1 MRIRGKKF
9 PKEAFLQMEFQS
21 ARLAYER
28 ELEFYNAVKQG
39 DLKKIKKL
47 MVPLEDER
55 LGLLSKNPLRN
66 LKYHLITTV
75 ALITRFCIEGG
86 LPLNIA
92 YSLSDT
98 YIQQIDLATDK
109 EMVSF
114 LHRDLIYDFAN
125 KMKDLR
131 SSSGNSQAIIK
142 TKDFIFDN
150 IQKRLTLAKI
160 SKAIGINRTYLCELF
175 KKETGLSIQKY
186 ITKIKIE
193 AAVNMLAYEDFSILE
208 ISDYFSFSSSSHF
221 CSVFKKETGLS
232 PTDYRR
238 ANYRQHWK
246 R

>member
-1 MRIRGKKF
+1 
-9 PKEAFLQMEFQS
+9 MEFHN

-39 DLKKIKKL
+39 DLKKLKKL

-55 LGLLSKNPLRN
+55 LGILSKNPLRN
-66 LKYHLITTV
+66 LKYHLITTI

-92 YSLSDT
+92 YSLSDS

-109 EMVSF
+109 EMISF
-114 LHRDLIYDFAN
+114 LHRDLIYDYAS

-131 SSSGNSQAIIK
+131 STPGISQAIKRTI
-142 TKDFIFDN
+142 DYIVDN
-150 IQKRLTLAKI
+150 IQKRVTLDKI
-160 SKAIGINRTYLCELF
+160 SRAVGINRTYLCELF
-175 KKETGLSIQKY
+175 KKETGVSIQRY
-186 ITKIKIE
+186 ITKLKIE

-232 PTDYRR
+232 PNAYRR

-246 R
+246 

>member
-1 MRIRGKKF
+1 
-9 PKEAFLQMEFQS
+9 MEFHN

-39 DLKKIKKL
+39 DLKKLKKI

-55 LGLLSKNPLRN
+55 LGILSKNPLRN
-66 LKYHLITTV
+66 LKYHLITTI

-98 YIQQIDLATDK
+98 YIQQIDLATTPD
-109 EMVSF
+109 MISF
-114 LHRDLIYDFAN
+114 LHRDLIYDFAS
-125 KMKDLR
+125 KMKELR
-131 SSSGNSQAIIK
+131 STPGISQAIKRTI
-142 TKDFIFDN
+142 DYIVDN
-150 IQKRLTLAKI
+150 IQKRITLEKV
-160 SKAIGINRTYLCELF
+160 SKAVGINRTYLCELF
-175 KKETGLSIQKY
+175 KKETGTSIQRY
-186 ITKIKIE
+186 ITKLKIE
-193 AAVNMLAYEDFSILE
+193 GAANMLAYEDFSILE

-232 PTDYRR
+232 PNAYRR

-246 R
+246 

>member
-1 MRIRGKKF
+1 MKIRGKKF
-9 PKEAFLQMEFQS
+9 PKEAFLQMEFQN

-55 LGLLSKNPLRN
+55 LGILSKNPLRN

-98 YIQQIDLATDK
+98 YIQQIDLAQDK

-125 KMKDLR
+125 KMKELR
-131 SSSGNSQAIIK
+131 SSPGISQAIIK
-142 TKDFIFDN
+142 TIDYICNN
-150 IQKRLTLAKI
+150 IQKRLTLTKI
-160 SKAIGINRTYLCELF
+160 SKAAGINRTYLCELF
-175 KKETGLSIQKY
+175 KKETGYSIQRY
-186 ITKIKIE
+186 ITKLKIE
-193 AAVNMLAYEDFSILE
+193 GAANMLAYEDFSILE

-221 CSVFKKETGLS
+221 CSVFKKETGKS
-232 PTDYRR
+232 PTAYRR

-246 R
+246 

>member
-1 MRIRGKKF
+1 
-9 PKEAFLQMEFQS
+9 MEFHN

-39 DLKKIKKL
+39 DLKKLKKL

-55 LGLLSKNPLRN
+55 LGILSKNPLRN
-66 LKYHLITTV
+66 LKYHLITTI

-92 YSLSDT
+92 YSLSDS

-109 EMVSF
+109 EMISF
-114 LHRDLIYDFAN
+114 LHRDLIYDYAS

-131 SSSGNSQAIIK
+131 STPGISQAIKRTI
-142 TKDFIFDN
+142 DYIVDN
-150 IQKRLTLAKI
+150 IQKRITLDKI
-160 SKAIGINRTYLCELF
+160 SRAVGINRTYLCELF
-175 KKETGLSIQKY
+175 KKETGVSIQRY
-186 ITKIKIE
+186 ITKLKIE
-193 AAVNMLAYEDFSILE
+193 AAANMLAYEDFSVLE

-232 PTDYRR
+232 PNAYRR

-246 R
+246 

>member
-1 MRIRGKKF
+1 
-9 PKEAFLQMEFQS
+9 MEFQS

-75 ALITRFCIEGG
+75 ALINRFCIEGG

-98 YIQQIDLATDK
+98 YIQQIDLAADK

-114 LHRDLIYDFAN
+114 LHRDLVYDFAN

>member
-1 MRIRGKKF
+1 
-9 PKEAFLQMEFQS
+9 MEFHN

-39 DLKKIKKL
+39 DLKKLKKL

-55 LGLLSKNPLRN
+55 LGILSKNPLRN
-66 LKYHLITTV
+66 LKYHLITTI

-92 YSLSDT
+92 YSLSDS

-109 EMVSF
+109 EMISF
-114 LHRDLIYDFAN
+114 LHRDLIYDYAS
-125 KMKDLR
+125 KMKDLL
-131 SSSGNSQAIIK
+131 STPGISQAIKRTI
-142 TKDFIFDN
+142 DYIVDN
-150 IQKRLTLAKI
+150 IQKRITLEKI
-160 SKAIGINRTYLCELF
+160 SRAVGINRTYLCELF
-175 KKETGLSIQKY
+175 KKETGVSIQRY
-186 ITKIKIE
+186 ITKLKIE
-193 AAVNMLAYEDFSILE
+193 AAANMLAYEDFSVLE

-232 PTDYRR
+232 PNAYRR

-246 R
+246 

>member
-1 MRIRGKKF
+1 
-9 PKEAFLQMEFQS
+9 MEFHN

-39 DLKKIKKL
+39 DLKKLKKL

-66 LKYHLITTV
+66 LKYHLITTI

-92 YSLSDT
+92 YSLSDS

-109 EMVSF
+109 EMISF
-114 LHRDLIYDFAN
+114 LHRDLIYDYAS

-131 SSSGNSQAIIK
+131 STPGISQAIKRTI
-142 TKDFIFDN
+142 DYIVDN
-150 IQKRLTLAKI
+150 IQKRVTLDKI
-160 SKAIGINRTYLCELF
+160 SRAVGINRTYLCELF
-175 KKETGLSIQKY
+175 KKETGVSIQRY
-186 ITKIKIE
+186 ITKLKIE
-193 AAVNMLAYEDFSILE
+193 AAVNMLAYEDFSVLE

-232 PTDYRR
+232 PNAYRR

-246 R
+246 

>member
-1 MRIRGKKF
+1 
-9 PKEAFLQMEFQS
+9 MEFHN

-39 DLKKIKKL
+39 DLKKLKKL

-55 LGLLSKNPLRN
+55 LGILSKNPLRN
-66 LKYHLITTV
+66 LKYHLITTI

-92 YSLSDT
+92 YSLSDS

-109 EMVSF
+109 EMISF
-114 LHRDLIYDFAN
+114 LHRDLIYDYAS

-131 SSSGNSQAIIK
+131 STPGISQAIKRTI
-142 TKDFIFDN
+142 DYIVDN
-150 IQKRLTLAKI
+150 IQKRITLDKI
-160 SKAIGINRTYLCELF
+160 SRAVGINRTYLCELF
-175 KKETGLSIQKY
+175 KKETGVSIQRY
-186 ITKIKIE
+186 ITKLKIE
-193 AAVNMLAYEDFSILE
+193 AAVNMLAYEDFSVLE

-232 PTDYRR
+232 PNAYRR

-246 R
+246 

>member
-1 MRIRGKKF
+1 
-9 PKEAFLQMEFQS
+9 MEFHN

-39 DLKKIKKL
+39 DLKKLKKL

-55 LGLLSKNPLRN
+55 LGILSKNPLRN
-66 LKYHLITTV
+66 LKYHLITTI

-92 YSLSDT
+92 YSLSDS

-109 EMVSF
+109 EMISF
-114 LHRDLIYDFAN
+114 LHRDLIYDYAS

-131 SSSGNSQAIIK
+131 STPGISQAIKRTI
-142 TKDFIFDN
+142 DYIVDN
-150 IQKRLTLAKI
+150 IQKRITLDKI
-160 SKAIGINRTYLCELF
+160 SKAVGINRTYLCELF
-175 KKETGLSIQKY
+175 KKETGMSIQRY
-186 ITKIKIE
+186 ITKLKIE
-193 AAVNMLAYEDFSILE
+193 AAVNMLAYEDFSVLE

-232 PTDYRR
+232 PNAYRR
-238 ANYRQHWK
+238 ANYRHHWK
-246 R
+246 

>member
-1 MRIRGKKF
+1 
-9 PKEAFLQMEFQS
+9 MEFHN

-39 DLKKIKKL
+39 DLKKLKK
-47 MVPLEDER
+47 VPLEDER
-55 LGLLSKNPLRN
+55 LGILSKNPLRN
-66 LKYHLITTV
+66 LKYHLITTI

-92 YSLSDT
+92 YSLSDS

-109 EMVSF
+109 EMISF
-114 LHRDLIYDFAN
+114 LHRDLIYDYAS

-131 SSSGNSQAIIK
+131 STPGISQAIKRTI
-142 TKDFIFDN
+142 DYIVDN
-150 IQKRLTLAKI
+150 IQKRVTLDKI
-160 SKAIGINRTYLCELF
+160 SRAVGINRTYLCELF
-175 KKETGLSIQKY
+175 KKETGVSIQRY
-186 ITKIKIE
+186 ITKLKIE
-193 AAVNMLAYEDFSILE
+193 AAVNMLAYEDFSVLE

-232 PTDYRR
+232 PNAYRR

-246 R
+246 

>member
-1 MRIRGKKF
+1 
-9 PKEAFLQMEFQS
+9 MEFHN

-39 DLKKIKKL
+39 DLKKLKKL

-55 LGLLSKNPLRN
+55 LGILSKNPLRN
-66 LKYHLITTV
+66 LKYHLITTI

-92 YSLSDT
+92 YSLSDS

-109 EMVSF
+109 EMISF
-114 LHRDLIYDFAN
+114 LHRDLIYDYAS

-131 SSSGNSQAIIK
+131 STPGISQAIKRTI
-142 TKDFIFDN
+142 DYIVDN
-150 IQKRLTLAKI
+150 IQKRITLDKI
-160 SKAIGINRTYLCELF
+160 SKAVGINRTYLCELF
-175 KKETGLSIQKY
+175 KKETGVSIQRY
-186 ITKIKIE
+186 ITKLKIE
-193 AAVNMLAYEDFSILE
+193 AAVNMLAYEDFSVLE

-232 PTDYRR
+232 PNAYRR
-238 ANYRQHWK
+238 ANYRHHWK
-246 R
+246 

>member
-1 MRIRGKKF
+1 
-9 PKEAFLQMEFQS
+9 MEFHN

-39 DLKKIKKL
+39 DLKKLKKI

-55 LGLLSKNPLRN
+55 LGILSKNPLRN
-66 LKYHLITTV
+66 LKYHLITTI

-98 YIQQIDLATDK
+98 YIQQLDLATTP
-109 EMVSF
+109 EMISF
-114 LHRDLIYDFAN
+114 LHRDLIYDYAT
-125 KMKDLR
+125 KMKELR
-131 SSSGNSQAIIK
+131 STPGISQAIKRTI
-142 TKDFIFDN
+142 DYIVDN
-150 IQKRLTLAKI
+150 IQKRITLEKV
-160 SKAIGINRTYLCELF
+160 SKAVGINRTYLCELF
-175 KKETGLSIQKY
+175 KKETGTSIQRY
-186 ITKIKIE
+186 ITKLKIE
-193 AAVNMLAYEDFSILE
+193 GAANMLAYEDFSILE

-232 PTDYRR
+232 PNAYRR

-246 R
+246 

>member
-1 MRIRGKKF
+1 MKIRGKKF
-9 PKEAFLQMEFQS
+9 PKEAFLQMEFHN
-21 ARLAYER
+21 ARLACER

-39 DLKKIKKL
+39 DLKKLKKL

-66 LKYHLITTV
+66 LKYHLITTI

-92 YSLSDT
+92 YSLSDS

-109 EMVSF
+109 EMISF
-114 LHRDLIYDFAN
+114 LHRDLIYDYAS

-131 SSSGNSQAIIK
+131 STPGISQAIKRTI
-142 TKDFIFDN
+142 DYIVDN
-150 IQKRLTLAKI
+150 IQKRVTLEKI
-160 SKAIGINRTYLCELF
+160 SRAVGINRTYLCELF
-175 KKETGLSIQKY
+175 KKETGVSIQRY
-186 ITKIKIE
+186 ITKLKIE
-193 AAVNMLAYEDFSILE
+193 AAVNMLAYEDFSVLE

-232 PTDYRR
+232 PNAYRR

-246 R
+246 

>member
-1 MRIRGKKF
+1 
-9 PKEAFLQMEFQS
+9 MEFHN

-39 DLKKIKKL
+39 DLKKLKKL

-55 LGLLSKNPLRN
+55 LGILSKNPLRN
-66 LKYHLITTV
+66 LKYHLITTI

-92 YSLSDT
+92 YSLSDS

-109 EMVSF
+109 EMISF
-114 LHRDLIYDFAN
+114 LHRDLIYDYAS

-131 SSSGNSQAIIK
+131 STPGISQAIKRTI
-142 TKDFIFDN
+142 DYIVDN
-150 IQKRLTLAKI
+150 IQKRVTLEKI
-160 SKAIGINRTYLCELF
+160 SRAVGINRTYLCELF
-175 KKETGLSIQKY
+175 KKETGVSIQRY
-186 ITKIKIE
+186 ITKLKIE
-193 AAVNMLAYEDFSILE
+193 AAVNMLAYEDFSVLE

-232 PTDYRR
+232 PNAYRR

-246 R
+246 

>member
-1 MRIRGKKF
+1 
-9 PKEAFLQMEFQS
+9 MEFHN

-39 DLKKIKKL
+39 DLKKLKKL

-55 LGLLSKNPLRN
+55 LGILSKNPLRN
-66 LKYHLITTV
+66 LKYHLITTI

-92 YSLSDT
+92 YSLSDS

-109 EMVSF
+109 EMISF
-114 LHRDLIYDFAN
+114 LHRDLIYDYAS

-131 SSSGNSQAIIK
+131 STPGISQAIKRTI
-142 TKDFIFDN
+142 DYIVDN
-150 IQKRLTLAKI
+150 IQKRVTLDKI
-160 SKAIGINRTYLCELF
+160 SRAVGINRTYLCELF
-175 KKETGLSIQKY
+175 KKETGVSIQRY
-186 ITKIKIE
+186 ITKLKIE
-193 AAVNMLAYEDFSILE
+193 AAVNMLAYEDFSVLE

-232 PTDYRR
+232 PNAYRR
-238 ANYRQHWK
+238 ANYRHHWK
-246 R
+246 

>member
-1 MRIRGKKF
+1 
-9 PKEAFLQMEFQS
+9 MEFHN

-39 DLKKIKKL
+39 DLKKLKKL

-55 LGLLSKNPLRN
+55 LGILSKNPLRN
-66 LKYHLITTV
+66 LKYHLITTI

-92 YSLSDT
+92 YSLSDS

-109 EMVSF
+109 EMISF
-114 LHRDLIYDFAN
+114 LHRDLIYDYAS

-131 SSSGNSQAIIK
+131 STPGISQAIKRTI
-142 TKDFIFDN
+142 DYIVDN
-150 IQKRLTLAKI
+150 IQKRITLDKI
-160 SKAIGINRTYLCELF
+160 SKAVGINRTYLCELF
-175 KKETGLSIQKY
+175 KKETGVSIQRY
-186 ITKIKIE
+186 ITKLKIE
-193 AAVNMLAYEDFSILE
+193 AAVNMLAYEDFSVLE

-232 PTDYRR
+232 PNAYRR

-246 R
+246 

>member
-1 MRIRGKKF
+1 MRIRGKRF

-98 YIQQIDLATDK
+98 YIQQIDLAADK

>member
-1 MRIRGKKF
+1 MKEKRKKF

-39 DLKKIKKL
+39 DLKTIKKL

-55 LGLLSKNPLRN
+55 LGILSTNPLRN

-98 YIQQIDLATDK
+98 YIQQIDLAQDT
-109 EMVSF
+109 EMISF
-114 LHRDLIYDFAN
+114 LHRDLIYDFAQ

-131 SSSGNSQAIIK
+131 SSPGISQAIKK
-142 TKDFIFDN
+142 TIDYIYDN
-150 IQKRLTLAKI
+150 IQKRVTITKI
-160 SKAIGINRTYLCELF
+160 SKAVGINRTYLCELF
-175 KKETGLSIQKY
+175 KKETGYSIQRY
-186 ITKIKIE
+186 ITKTKIE
-193 AAVNMLAYEDFSILE
+193 AAANMLAYEDFSILE
-208 ISDYFSFSSSSHF
+208 ISDYFSFASSSHF
-221 CSVFKKETGLS
+221 CSVFKKEMGKS
-232 PTDYRR
+232 PTAYRR

-246 R
+246 

>member
-1 MRIRGKKF
+1 
-9 PKEAFLQMEFQS
+9 MEFHN

-39 DLKKIKKL
+39 DLKKLKKL

-55 LGLLSKNPLRN
+55 LGILSKNPLRN
-66 LKYHLITTV
+66 LKYHLITTI

-92 YSLSDT
+92 YSLSDS

-109 EMVSF
+109 EMISF
-114 LHRDLIYDFAN
+114 LHRDLIYDYAS

-131 SSSGNSQAIIK
+131 STPGISQAIKRTI
-142 TKDFIFDN
+142 DYIVDN
-150 IQKRLTLAKI
+150 IQKRITLDKI
-160 SKAIGINRTYLCELF
+160 SRAVGINRTYLCELF
-175 KKETGLSIQKY
+175 KKETGVSIQRY
-186 ITKIKIE
+186 ITKLKIE
-193 AAVNMLAYEDFSILE
+193 AAVNMLAYEDFSVLE

-232 PTDYRR
+232 PNAYRR
-238 ANYRQHWK
+238 ANYRHHWK
-246 R
+246 

>member
-1 MRIRGKKF
+1 MKIRGKKF
-9 PKEAFLQMEFQS
+9 PKEAFLQMEFHN

-39 DLKKIKKL
+39 DLKKLKKI

-55 LGLLSKNPLRN
+55 LGILSKNPLRN
-66 LKYHLITTV
+66 LKYHLITTI

-98 YIQQIDLATDK
+98 YIQQLDLATTP
-109 EMVSF
+109 EMISF
-114 LHRDLIYDFAN
+114 LHRDLIYDYAT
-125 KMKDLR
+125 KMKELR
-131 SSSGNSQAIIK
+131 STPGISQAIKRTI
-142 TKDFIFDN
+142 DYIVDN
-150 IQKRLTLAKI
+150 IQKRITLEKV
-160 SKAIGINRTYLCELF
+160 SKAVGINRTYLCELF
-175 KKETGLSIQKY
+175 KKETGTSIQRY
-186 ITKIKIE
+186 ITKLKIE
-193 AAVNMLAYEDFSILE
+193 GAANMLAYEDFSILE

-232 PTDYRR
+232 PNAYRR

-246 R
+246 

>member
-1 MRIRGKKF
+1 
-9 PKEAFLQMEFQS
+9 MEFHN

-39 DLKKIKKL
+39 DLKKLKKL

-66 LKYHLITTV
+66 LKYHLITTI

-92 YSLSDT
+92 YSLSDS

-109 EMVSF
+109 EMISF
-114 LHRDLIYDFAN
+114 LHRDLIYDYAS

-131 SSSGNSQAIIK
+131 STPGISQAIKRTI
-142 TKDFIFDN
+142 DYIVDN
-150 IQKRLTLAKI
+150 IQKRITLDKI
-160 SKAIGINRTYLCELF
+160 SRAVGINRTYLCELF
-175 KKETGLSIQKY
+175 KKETGVSIQRY
-186 ITKIKIE
+186 ITKLKIE
-193 AAVNMLAYEDFSILE
+193 AAVNMLAYEDFSVLE

-232 PTDYRR
+232 PNAYRR

-246 R
+246 

>member
-1 MRIRGKKF
+1 
-9 PKEAFLQMEFQS
+9 MEFHN

-39 DLKKIKKL
+39 DLKKLKKL

-55 LGLLSKNPLRN
+55 LGILSKNPLRN
-66 LKYHLITTV
+66 LKYHLITTI

-92 YSLSDT
+92 YSLSDS

-109 EMVSF
+109 EMISF
-114 LHRDLIYDFAN
+114 LHRDLIYDYAS

-131 SSSGNSQAIIK
+131 STPGISQAIKRTI
-142 TKDFIFDN
+142 DYIVDN
-150 IQKRLTLAKI
+150 IQKRVTLDKI
-160 SKAIGINRTYLCELF
+160 SRAVGINRTYLCELF
-175 KKETGLSIQKY
+175 KKETGVSIQRY
-186 ITKIKIE
+186 ITKLKIE
-193 AAVNMLAYEDFSILE
+193 AAVNMLAYEDFSVLE

-232 PTDYRR
+232 PNAYRR

-246 R
+246 